1 MRRDFFTGGNRENRG
16 EMGEE
21 RDGGRFEQ
29 KVAKSAKGE
38 MNLVDGSKENRG
50 EITR

>member
-29 KVAKSAKGE
+29 KVAKSAK
-38 MNLVDGSKENRG
+38 VFKRQK
-50 EITR
+50 RQF